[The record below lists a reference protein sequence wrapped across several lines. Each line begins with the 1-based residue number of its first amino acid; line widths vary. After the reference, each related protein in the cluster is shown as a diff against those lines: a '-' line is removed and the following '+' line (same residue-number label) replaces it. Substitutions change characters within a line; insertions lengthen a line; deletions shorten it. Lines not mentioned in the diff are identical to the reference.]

1 MIFSE
6 FFYEEIVEIKFLSI
20 EKLNEIDRLAILA
33 VFFALFF
40 SQNRLVKL

>member
-6 FFYEEIVEIKFLSI
+6 FFYEEIVIKFLSI
-20 EKLNEIDRLAILA
+20 EKLNEIDQLAILA

-40 SQNRLVKL
+40 LKIDS